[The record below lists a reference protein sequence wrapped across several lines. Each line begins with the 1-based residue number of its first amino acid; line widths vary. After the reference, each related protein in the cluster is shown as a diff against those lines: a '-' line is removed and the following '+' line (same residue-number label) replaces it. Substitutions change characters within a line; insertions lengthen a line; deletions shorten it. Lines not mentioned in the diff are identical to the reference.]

1 MKKKRMAAALLTL
14 ALLGAATLTG
24 CSQNGQSAS
33 SNPPE
38 TSAPTS
44 TDSGAGDLLDKITEA
59 GVITIG
65 TEGTYS
71 PNSYHD
77 ESGELVGFDVEVG
90 RKIAEKLGVEAEFVE
105 SEWDSLFAGM
115 GGPGGYCSQRGGVFR
130 GTRAEI

>member
-65 TEGTYS
+65 TEGT
-71 PNSYHD
+71 
-77 ESGELVGFDVEVG
+77 
-90 RKIAEKLGVEAEFVE
+90 
-105 SEWDSLFAGM
+105 
-115 GGPGGYCSQRGGVFR
+115 
-130 GTRAEI
+130 